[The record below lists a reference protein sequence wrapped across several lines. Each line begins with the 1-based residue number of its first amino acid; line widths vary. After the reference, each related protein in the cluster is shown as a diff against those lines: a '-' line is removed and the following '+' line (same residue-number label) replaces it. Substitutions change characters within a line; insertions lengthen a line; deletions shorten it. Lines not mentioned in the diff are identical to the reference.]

1 MTQGPEKTIGEWH
14 ESKATPRFWL
24 LTIVTLSLYYWL
36 FFRQNVIRLTTR
48 RIVQRRGS
56 IFTQNDTSTSIEN
69 VTNVDVNIGFFGR
82 IFGYGDITIQT
93 AGSSGAEIQALRL
106 QRPDKLR
113 DAIFDLRDGKLDEIT
128 L

>member
-1 MTQGPEKTIGEWH
+1 MTQGPEKNIGEWH
-14 ESKATPRFWL
+14 ESKVTLRFWL
-24 LTIVTLSLYYWL
+24 LSIVTLSLYYWL

-69 VTNVDVNIGFFGR
+69 VTNVDVNIGFLGR